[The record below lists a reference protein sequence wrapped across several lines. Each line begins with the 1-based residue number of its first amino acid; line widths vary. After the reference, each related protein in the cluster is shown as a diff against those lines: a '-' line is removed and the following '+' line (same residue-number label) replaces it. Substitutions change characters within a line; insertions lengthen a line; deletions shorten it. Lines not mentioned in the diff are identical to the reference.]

1 MREKFWSGNR
11 IRSILLLALFN
22 LVFLGTEYVFVDV
35 AAVQAD
41 AERAVLFQNYV
52 LGSSVAGFL
61 LFSLADRLIPERFH
75 RAERIVFFL
84 ICMGSFLMILRNQNY
99 QAMLTA
105 GCILFVMLGLLGS
118 RVYYVTAT
126 ALGNTYGFGRTAGM
140 GYALGIMLQFVN
152 NMLIRHNDIQAAVLL
167 AAIMISVFLTI
178 KIQFMRD
185 GNICTDGGRP
195 VNGNLEDNDTG
206 EVRIRQRS
214 AGCRNAG
221 MHMKHPVPAAFF
233 LIISVALM
241 TCIFS
246 TLDNEVTLVHAAGGV
261 NIGSWPRLLLML
273 SGLCAGFLFDW
284 KNDQTREVI
293 MYCVMLL
300 STICILLIQSGGPF
314 LIGLI
319 IFYLTAGFFAVYFA
333 VSFLEL
339 SFYMKEQRL
348 FAGLGR
354 AVNNFS
360 AVCTGALSLSLV
372 KSGNSLLIYSVTIV
386 LFVFVGISL
395 YLYAVNSNIIYAG
408 DAAENPEKEGAS
420 DNSDKMRHFAEAF
433 GLTERETEV
442 MEALLTSD
450 EGIQGLAEKIYISRA
465 MLYRHIASLN
475 EKTGTQN
482 RIGLIQFYYTWNE
495 KCNILQ

>member
-61 LFSLADRLIPERFH
+61 LFPLADRLIPERFH

-84 ICMGSFLMILRNQNY
+84 ICMGSFLMVLRNQNY

-126 ALGNTYGFGRTAGM
+126 ALGNAYGFGRTAGM

-178 KIQFMRD
+178 
-185 GNICTDGGRP
+185 
-195 VNGNLEDNDTG
+195 EDNDTG
-206 EVRIRQRS
+206 EVHIGQRS

-360 AVCTGALSLSLV
+360 AVCTGAVSLSLV

-408 DAAENPEKEGAS
+408 DATENLEKEGSS
-420 DNSDKMRHFAEAF
+420 DNPDKMRHFAEAF

-442 MEALLTSD
+442 MEALLASD
-450 EGIQGLAEKIYISRA
+450 EGIQELAEKIYISRA

-482 RIGLIQFYYTWNE
+482 RIGLIQLYYTWNE

>member
-1 MREKFWSGNR
+1 MTENFRSGNR
-11 IRSILLLALFN
+11 TRIILLLALFN
-22 LVFLGTEYVFVDV
+22 LIFLGTEYIFVDL
-35 AAVQAD
+35 AAAQVN
-41 AERAVLFQNYV
+41 AEKAVLSQNYV
-52 LGSSVAGFL
+52 LGISVAGFL
-61 LFSLADRLIPERFH
+61 LFPLVDRLIPAGFH
-75 RAERIVFFL
+75 RAESIIFLL
-84 ICMGSFLMILRNQNY
+84 ICMGSFLVVLRSQSY
-99 QAMLTA
+99 PVMLTA

-118 RVYYVTAT
+118 KVYYVAAR
-126 ALGNTYGFGRTAGM
+126 ALGNTHGFGQIAGIA
-140 GYALGIMLQFVN
+140 YALGIVLQFIN
-152 NMLIRHNDIQAAVLL
+152 NNLIRNNYIQAAVLTG
-167 AAIMISVFLTI
+167 AILVSVFLMIGMQPDI
-178 KIQFMRD
+178 KGIMRTGD
-185 GNICTDGGRP
+185 KNSLDHES
-195 VNGNLEDNDTG
+195 EDKGVEKVQEGQHQTG
-206 EVRIRQRS
+206 DIT
-214 AGCRNAG
+214 GD
-221 MHMKHPVPAAFF
+221 HMKNPVQAAVF

-246 TLDNEVTLVHAAGGV
+246 TLDNEVTLVHAAGEV
-261 NIGSWPRLLLML
+261 NIGSWSRLLLMC

-284 KNDQTREVI
+284 KNNQVREMI

-314 LIGLI
+314 LVGLI
-319 IFYLTAGFFAVYFA
+319 VFYLSAGFFAVYFV

-360 AVCTGALSLSLV
+360 AVCTGAVSLSLV
-372 KSGNSLLIYSVTIV
+372 KSGNSLLIYYVTIV

-395 YLYAVNSNIIYAG
+395 YLYVVNSNIIYAG
-408 DAAENPEKEGAS
+408 DATENLEKEGS
-420 DNSDKMRHFAEAF
+420 GDNPDKMRHFAEAF

-450 EGIQGLAEKIYISRA
+450 EGIQELAEKIYISRA

>member
-1 MREKFWSGNR
+1 M
-11 IRSILLLALFN
+11 
-22 LVFLGTEYVFVDV
+22 
-35 AAVQAD
+35 
-41 AERAVLFQNYV
+41 
-52 LGSSVAGFL
+52 
-61 LFSLADRLIPERFH
+61 
-75 RAERIVFFL
+75 
-84 ICMGSFLMILRNQNY
+84 
-99 QAMLTA
+99 
-105 GCILFVMLGLLGS
+105 
-118 RVYYVTAT
+118 
-126 ALGNTYGFGRTAGM
+126 
-140 GYALGIMLQFVN
+140 
-152 NMLIRHNDIQAAVLL
+152 
-167 AAIMISVFLTI
+167 
-178 KIQFMRD
+178 D

-206 EVRIRQRS
+206 EVRIRQMS

-233 LIISVALM
+233 LIISVVLM

-360 AVCTGALSLSLV
+360 AVCTGAVSLSLV

-408 DAAENPEKEGAS
+408 DATENLEKEGS
-420 DNSDKMRHFAEAF
+420 GDNPDKMRHFAEAF

-450 EGIQGLAEKIYISRA
+450 EGIQELAEKIYISRA

>member
-1 MREKFWSGNR
+1 MAENFRSGNKIR
-11 IRSILLLALFN
+11 IILLLALFN
-22 LVFLGTEYVFVDV
+22 LIFLGTEYVFVNL
-35 AAVQAD
+35 AAAQVN
-41 AERAVLFQNYV
+41 AEKAVLSQNYV
-52 LGSSVAGFL
+52 LGISVAGFL
-61 LFSLADRLIPERFH
+61 LFPLVDRLIPAGFH
-75 RAERIVFFL
+75 RAGSIVFLL
-84 ICMGSFLMILRNQNY
+84 ICMGSFLVVLRSQSY
-99 QAMLTA
+99 PVMLTA

-118 RVYYVTAT
+118 KVYYVTAK
-126 ALGNTYGFGRTAGM
+126 ALGNTHGFGQIAGIA
-140 GYALGIMLQFVN
+140 YTLGIVLQFIN
-152 NMLIRHNDIQAAVLL
+152 NNLIRNNYIQAAVLIG
-167 AAIMISVFLTI
+167 AILVSEFLMAKMQPGITYN
-178 KIQFMRD
+178 IQTED
-185 GNICTDGGRP
+185 GNAMG
-195 VNGNLEDNDTG
+195 NGYLANEIK
-206 EVRIRQRS
+206 EKVH
-214 AGCRNAG
+214 AGQNKAG
-221 MHMKHPVPAAFF
+221 SIVGAHMKNPVQAAVF

-246 TLDNEVTLVHAAGGV
+246 TLDNEVTLVHAAGEV
-261 NIGSWPRLLLML
+261 NIGSWPRLLLMC

-284 KNDQTREVI
+284 KNNQVREMI
-293 MYCVMLL
+293 MYCVLLL

-360 AVCTGALSLSLV
+360 AVCTGAVSLSLV

-408 DAAENPEKEGAS
+408 YATENLEKEGS
-420 DNSDKMRHFAEAF
+420 GDNPDKMRHFAEAF

-450 EGIQGLAEKIYISRA
+450 EGIQELAEKIYISRA

>member
-61 LFSLADRLIPERFH
+61 LFPLADRLIPERFH

-178 KIQFMRD
+178 KIQLRVD

-206 EVRIRQRS
+206 EVYIGQRS

-233 LIISVALM
+233 LIISVVLM

-246 TLDNEVTLVHAAGGV
+246 TLDNEVTLVHAVGGV
-261 NIGSWPRLLLML
+261 NIGSWPRLLL
-273 SGLCAGFLFDW
+273 FDW
-284 KNDQTREVI
+284 QNDLTREVI

-354 AVNNFS
+354 AVNDFS
-360 AVCTGALSLSLV
+360 AVCTSAVSLSLV
-372 KSGNSLLIYSVTIV
+372 KSGNSLLVYSVTIV
-386 LFVFVGISL
+386 LFVLVGISL

-408 DAAENPEKEGAS
+408 DAAGRS
-420 DNSDKMRHFAEAF
+420 
-433 GLTERETEV
+433 
-442 MEALLTSD
+442 
-450 EGIQGLAEKIYISRA
+450 
-465 MLYRHIASLN
+465 
-475 EKTGTQN
+475 
-482 RIGLIQFYYTWNE
+482 
-495 KCNILQ
+495 

>member
-1 MREKFWSGNR
+1 
-11 IRSILLLALFN
+11 
-22 LVFLGTEYVFVDV
+22 
-35 AAVQAD
+35 
-41 AERAVLFQNYV
+41 
-52 LGSSVAGFL
+52 
-61 LFSLADRLIPERFH
+61 
-75 RAERIVFFL
+75 
-84 ICMGSFLMILRNQNY
+84 
-99 QAMLTA
+99 
-105 GCILFVMLGLLGS
+105 
-118 RVYYVTAT
+118 
-126 ALGNTYGFGRTAGM
+126 
-140 GYALGIMLQFVN
+140 
-152 NMLIRHNDIQAAVLL
+152 
-167 AAIMISVFLTI
+167 
-178 KIQFMRD
+178 
-185 GNICTDGGRP
+185 
-195 VNGNLEDNDTG
+195 
-206 EVRIRQRS
+206 
-214 AGCRNAG
+214 
-221 MHMKHPVPAAFF
+221 
-233 LIISVALM
+233 
-241 TCIFS
+241 
-246 TLDNEVTLVHAAGGV
+246 
-261 NIGSWPRLLLML
+261 
-273 SGLCAGFLFDW
+273 
-284 KNDQTREVI
+284 

-300 STICILLIQSGGPF
+300 STICILLVQSGGPF

-360 AVCTGALSLSLV
+360 AVCTSAVSLSLV

-386 LFVFVGISL
+386 LFVLVGISL